1 MALSTPNWSSI
12 VEEHAER
19 VFRIAYRILGSVHD
33 AEDVSQNVFAEAFK
47 VHQTGA
53 VQTMA
58 GLLVRLSTLRSIDQ
72 LRSRKEL
79 VPVSSVDHVSNH
91 GPAEEVAGKEL
102 AAWLRDATGKLPEQQ
117 AAVFSLT
124 HYEQLGRNEVAAI
137 LSIAPESVSS
147 ALYKARQNLESQL
160 TVFNGGVQ

>member
-1 MALSTPNWSSI
+1 MALPIPDWNSI

-47 VHQTGA
+47 LHQQGT
-53 VQTMA
+53 VQTMT

-72 LRSRKEL
+72 IRSRKES
-79 VPVSSVDHVSNH
+79 VPISSFDRVTTA
-91 GPAEEVAGKEL
+91 GPADEVASKEL
-102 AAWLRDATGKLPEQQ
+102 AAWLRQAASDLPEQQ

-124 HYEQLGRNEVAAI
+124 HYEQLGRNEIAAI

-147 ALYKARQNLESQL
+147 ALYKARQNLQSQL
-160 TVFNGGVQ
+160 SVLNGGIN